1 MTVVCTVP
9 ILARAMAVPVMA
21 LMVFAMAYAFCVVE
35 ITACPHMPILYPPG
49 VCPQGQVCAFDEPPA
64 LAVADVEK
72 KVPNSASYLPPS
84 GNKYSEGGIR
94 PAPLLGKL
102 NPRGFLMMLA
112 FFTAHRWTLVTGAL
126 LLGAVFTYG
135 IRVGSTSVLSSD
147 LMVFHEGLGIL
158 ALVVSL
164 AAGVLSLDFVEH
176 IRERHVVSVRTR
188 TRLSRYLRRLAV
200 RRATIAFTL
209 TSVVVLLWYFSTL
222 ALPAVLGWDTNNGKY
237 CAGSGSSAA
246 QVDIQSSFLG
256 PLIGVS
262 PVLYAVVLAVMIGA
276 WAAVATV
283 TYCVCALWTPWPLV
297 GLLIPFVAT
306 QLDNIVLG
314 LMRLEAFR
322 SMNLIAPWI
331 LSKVRLWEILPA
343 AAFYLLIPIVLWALL
358 ARRRFE
364 IGSLL

>member
-1 MTVVCTVP
+1 MTAVCTVP
-9 ILARAMAVPVMA
+9 ILAGVLAVPVMA
-21 LMVFAMAYAFCVVE
+21 LMVFAMAYAFCVVK
-35 ITACPHMPILYPPG
+35 ITACLHTSILYPLG
-49 VCPQGQVCAFDEPPA
+49 VSRQGDMWAFDRLQPSS
-64 LAVADVEK
+64 LRMVRK
-72 KVPNSASYLPPS
+72 KVPNPASYLPPS

-94 PAPLLGKL
+94 PAALHGKL
-102 NPRGFLMMLA
+102 NPRGFSMLT
-112 FFTAHRWTLVTGAL
+112 FLTAHRWTLITGAL
-126 LLGAVFTYG
+126 LLGPVFSYG

-158 ALVVSL
+158 ALVLSL

-188 TRLSRYLRRLAV
+188 TRLSRYLKRLAV
-200 RRATIAFTL
+200 RRATLAFTL

-222 ALPAVLGWDTNNGKY
+222 ALPAVLGWDTNNGQY
-237 CAGSGSSAA
+237 YADSGSSAA
-246 QVDIQSSFLG
+246 QVDIHSPFLG
-256 PLIGVS
+256 PVIDVS

-283 TYCVCALWTPWPLV
+283 TCCVCALWTPWPLV

-322 SMNLIAPWI
+322 SMNVIAPWI
-331 LSKVRLWEILPA
+331 LSKIQLWEILPA
-343 AAFYLLIPIVLWALL
+343 AAFYLLIPIVLWALS